1 MPAQRGAGLIVLV
14 VVVGLVV
21 GSLLGE
27 LLGAMLREGWVQ
39 DFLTR
44 GPTIGLTSPA
54 TVDLRFLSLTFG
66 FALKVNVVGLVG
78 VVLSAL
84 ALRRL

>member
-1 MPAQRGAGLIVLV
+1 MPGQRGVGLIVLV